1 MDEVKKVLLTGACG
15 RIGSRL
21 AERLLED
28 GIEVVGLD
36 LAPVQ
41 INHEHYSHVQTSFK
55 DGIQLEEPLNG
66 VDVLLHLGAMMSW
79 HPNDNPAMFEAN
91 VSATQQLLDAAMGVG
106 VNRFVFAS
114 SGEVYP
120 EVAAKT
126 FPITEDMPLN
136 PTSYYGLTKKLGE
149 ELVNF
154 YQRQGLETVT
164 LRFPHTQ
171 AVDEILD
178 PDSFFSG
185 PRFFLEGKIK
195 QMESFGNHA
204 VVEKLKSLR
213 GDDGPRMIVQH
224 GEDDG
229 LPYQMH
235 IADVRDIIEG
245 ILLGMQHPNAANE
258 IFNVEPDDIV
268 EFDKVLPRMAVITGL
283 PLVKAFMPGKAIRYR
298 TSNSKIKNLL
308 GFQPNYT
315 FMDMVEEN
323 WNGCE
328 PRT

>member
-1 MDEVKKVLLTGACG
+1 MDEVKRVLLTGACG

-21 AERLLED
+21 AEQLIE
-28 GIEVVGLD
+28 GGYEVVGLD
-36 LAPVQ
+36 LTPSQ
-41 INHEHYSHVQTSFK
+41 ISHNRYSHIQTNFK
-55 DGIQLEEPLNG
+55 DGIQLKEFLKG

-79 HPNDNPAMFEAN
+79 HPEDNPAMFDVN
-91 VSATQQLLDAAMGVG
+91 VSATQQLLDAALELGVK
-106 VNRFVFAS
+106 RFVFAS

-149 ELVNF
+149 ELVAF
-154 YQRQGLETVT
+154 YHRQGLETVI

-171 AVDEILD
+171 AAEEILD

-195 QMESFGNHA
+195 QMEYFGNDEVA
-204 VVEKLKSLR
+204 EKLKALR
-213 GDDGPRMIVQH
+213 SDGGPSMIIQH
-224 GEDDG
+224 GEEDG

-235 IADVRDIIEG
+235 IADVRDVMEG
-245 ILLGMQHPNAANE
+245 ILLGMRHPNAANE
-258 IFNVEPDDIV
+258 IFNIEPDDVV
-268 EFDKVLPRMAVITGL
+268 EFDKVLPRMAEITGL

-298 TSNSKIKNLL
+298 TSNSKIKDLL
-308 GFQPNYT
+308 GFQPHYT

-323 WNGCE
+323 RKGRE
-328 PRT
+328 SMT